1 MGKHDMSILLA
12 ALLLGPSGLPEID
25 RNALDLQARAEA
37 LQPRLVSTRGGLF
50 ELEAM
55 TTVCRAAGNQPDPR
69 AFLATLSR
77 AYGLNSTES
86 AALRGS
92 CAAYLAGRADRRR

>member
-1 MGKHDMSILLA
+1 MIILLA

-25 RNALDLQARAEA
+25 RNALELQARAEA
-37 LQPRLVSTRGGLF
+37 LQPRLANASQRAGLF

-55 TTVCRAAGNQPDPR
+55 TTVCRAAGSQPDPR
-69 AFLATLSR
+69 AFIATLSR
-77 AYGLNSTES
+77 AYGLSASES

-92 CAAYLAGRADRRR
+92 CAAYLAGRADGRR

>member
-1 MGKHDMSILLA
+1 MSILLA
-12 ALLLGPSGLPEID
+12 AAMLGPLALSDID
-25 RNALDLQARAEA
+25 RASLDLQARAEA
-37 LQPRLVSTRGGLF
+37 LQPRLASSMGRRSGFF

-69 AFLATLSR
+69 AFLGTLSR
-77 AYGLNSTES
+77 AYGLSATEA

-92 CAAYLAGRADRRR
+92 CAAYLAGRADGRR

>member
-1 MGKHDMSILLA
+1 MSMILAA
-12 ALLLGPSGLPEID
+12 ALLIGPSGLPEID
-25 RNALDLQARAEA
+25 RHSLDLQARAEA
-37 LQPRLVSTRGGLF
+37 LQPRLARSQREGLF

-55 TTVCRAAGNQPDPR
+55 TTVCRAAGSQPDPG

-77 AYGLNSTES
+77 AYGLNAHEAT
-86 AALRGS
+86 ALRGS

>member
-1 MGKHDMSILLA
+1 MSILLA

-25 RNALDLQARAEA
+25 RRSLEFQARAEA
-37 LQPRLVSTRGGLF
+37 LRPRLARSQRDGLF

-55 TTVCRAAGNQPDPR
+55 TTVCRAAGSQPDPR

-77 AYGLNSTES
+77 AYGLDATES

-92 CAAYLAGRADRRR
+92 CAAYLAGRAEGRR